1 MCFRFL
7 IDFMSFGIVVVVVVV
22 DVFVLL
28 ILALVDQ
35 CGRVFSFCVVVVVV
49 NSLNRHA
56 PVSRLFH

>member
-1 MCFRFL
+1 
-7 IDFMSFGIVVVVVVV
+7 MSFGIVVVVVVV

-35 CGRVFSFCVVVVVV
+35 CGRVFSFCVVVVVD
-49 NSLNRHA
+49 SLNRHA

>member
-35 CGRVFSFCVVVVVV
+35 CGRVFCFCVVVVVD
-49 NSLNRHA
+49 SLNRHA